1 MLIYCAVVF
10 GIIYLFMIRP
20 TKRRMAEYQKMIDS
34 LQVGNRVLAGGIYGT
49 IKSINEKSIELEIA
63 KGVVVHVNKNAV
75 AGVEEQ
81 GVLCY
86 VEKIGN
92 YFCCIVWGAVGG
104 ANNGAGCGE
113 IFSVV
118 DSTDKFGTG
127 FKGWCPIVIRG

>member
-1 MLIYCAVVF
+1 METSVDTVNTIANNGAVATEQGGWLGMLIYCAVVF

-75 AGVEEQ
+75 AGIEE
-81 GVLCY
+81 
-86 VEKIGN
+86 
-92 YFCCIVWGAVGG
+92 
-104 ANNGAGCGE
+104 
-113 IFSVV
+113 
-118 DSTDKFGTG
+118 
-127 FKGWCPIVIRG
+127 